1 MAESLERVETQS
13 VGAGK
18 LAAFWLLT
26 ASNTVLLSIYWLSA
40 PYGDITAIVLKVLF
54 GVVFV
59 PGVFVVLSQI
69 AKGSR
74 NNVARI
80 DIFIMV
86 STLVFCFSA
95 FSSYIK
101 FFI

>member
-13 VGAGK
+13 VGTGK
-18 LAAFWLLT
+18 LAAFWLLIV
-26 ASNTVLLSIYWLSA
+26 SNTVLLSIYWLSA

-59 PGVFVVLSQI
+59 PGIFVVLSQI
-69 AKGSR
+69 AKGPR

-80 DIFIMV
+80 DIFTMV
-86 STLVFCFSA
+86 SAFVFCFSA
-95 FSSYIK
+95 LSIYIR
-101 FFI
+101 FFV